1 MSDNKQDRS
10 ALLEMVIAIMIIGIM
25 GVVAMNNNNA
35 SKVEYNK
42 KLTTYVNTNED
53 VLLTLNNTDMETL
66 KIEIEDYFKN
76 ECYKNADKIMICK
89 INRQKKYQ
97 NDYEIS
103 NIEFIKSSDKWLVY
117 ANNKEVASNKYD
129 DFILNI
135 NYVILVLNNKFQKK
149 KNLEESWE

>member
-1 MSDNKQDRS
+1 MSNHTESRS
-10 ALLEMVIAIMIIGIM
+10 PLLEIIVVIMIIGVM
-25 GVVAMNNNNA
+25 GVVAMRNNA
-35 SKVEYNK
+35 ANKVEYNK

-66 KIEIEDYFKN
+66 KIELEDYFKN
-76 ECYKNADKIMICK
+76 ECYKNADKIMICN

-103 NIEFIKSSDKWLVY
+103 NIEFIKSSDKWSVY